1 MARDDSVSIST
12 VRGAPTRE
20 GRFVHAREDR
30 SQKVRRFLARIG
42 NYALLL
48 FFVLLMASPLLWMFI
63 SSIKSNQESTA
74 WPPTLWPKSPS
85 LGAYRDLFNVSD
97 FGTYLRNSA
106 IVSVAATLGVLVISL
121 CAAYAMSRFRFR
133 LLRGLGE
140 ISLFAYMIPPILL
153 LVPVA
158 RIVTNIGLAN
168 NLLAL
173 VLLYTATQLPFGLWI
188 LRSYIN
194 GIAVDLEQA
203 AMVDGATRFRA
214 FRDVVVPQTL
224 PGIISTAVFTFNACW
239 SEYLFAS
246 TLMTSPSRLTLS
258 PGLTLLLD
266 QTGVYSWS
274 MLMAGSVVVVL
285 PVIVLFIIVQKG
297 LVSGMGEGAVKG

>member
-1 MARDDSVSIST
+1 MARNETISISNALDRS
-12 VRGAPTRE
+12 VPERR
-20 GRFVHAREDR
+20 VYYAREEG
-30 SQKVRRFLARIG
+30 SQKTRRAIGRLG
-42 NYALLL
+42 NYALML
-48 FFVLLMASPLLWMFI
+48 FFVVLMASPLLWMFV
-63 SSIKSNQESTA
+63 SSIKTNQESTA
-74 WPPTLWPKSPS
+74 WPPTLLPQSPTFD
-85 LGAYRDLFNVSD
+85 AYRDLFQISA
-97 FGTYLRNSA
+97 FGTYLRNSV
-106 IVSVAATLGVLVISL
+106 IVSVVATVAVIIISL
-121 CAAYAMSRFRFR
+121 CAAYALSRFSFR
-133 LLRGLGE
+133 LLRGLSE
-140 ISLFAYMIPPILL
+140 LSLFAYMVPPILL

-158 RIVTNIGLAN
+158 RIVTNLGLTN

-194 GIAVDLEQA
+194 GIAIDLEQA
-203 AMVDGATRFRA
+203 AMVDGATRFMA
-214 FRDVVVPQTL
+214 FRHVVVPQTL
-224 PGIISTAVFTFNACW
+224 PGIISTTVFTFNACW

-274 MLMAGSVVVVL
+274 MLMAGSVVVAL

-297 LVSGMGEGAVKG
+297 LVSGMGAGAIKG